1 MPADPRQSQMG
12 SLVDIPIDQI
22 DRNPRQPRQR
32 VDQEALVGLATS
44 LQESGVIEPLIVR
57 PVGGRYQLVAGERRW
72 RAAQLIHRTTV
83 PAVIRD
89 DLDDATAHELAVIEN
104 MARDDLTP

>member
-1 MPADPRQSQMG
+1 MPADPRLSQMG
-12 SLVDIPIDQI
+12 TLVDIRIDQI

-57 PVGGRYQLVAGERRW
+57 PVNGRYQLVAGERRW
-72 RAAQLIHRTTV
+72 RAAQMIGRTTV
-83 PAVIRD
+83 PAVVR
-89 DLDDATAHELAVIEN
+89 E
-104 MARDDLTP
+104 RP